1 MTSRNEVRIDIEVEG
16 GAKAERQFNRAEKG
30 ARGLGRST
38 RGLINPLLGAG
49 LVAGILGGGLLGLA
63 LSSGSASNSIFRIQG
78 AMEGL
83 IGTIT
88 RSLEPAIDRAA
99 SFFEKLPV
107 AAQLGVVATAAVL
120 GVVFV
125 KLIGIAA
132 GKIAVA
138 ISTHIGA
145 AITSTIAPLVAGLTA
160 AAAAAISAVVVGLAS
175 LALIAWDLIFNN
187 GALLKRFEAWLS
199 GMGWIQAIQKW
210 DKEVLTPFFTNAWNK
225 AIGIFETSF
234 RDPFVAEWE
243 ALRDSFKQDFVG
255 TFTETIPNAFKAGWD
270 RGISIFRQFF
280 IDIFLAAWTTAKG
293 LFQNDFTAFFTETI
307 PGIFTDGWKA
317 VISIFRSVF
326 VGPLFSI
333 WYATRNAFQGSFVQF
348 FTETI
353 PGIFKGA
360 WEGVISIFRKSFVGP
375 LFTIWYATRNF
386 FQNDFTKFF
395 AETIPGIF
403 TSGWTRVKDLFLGF
417 ANSLIG
423 ILNRLVSSFGR
434 LPIPTVSVGIAYRHV
449 GFGIKVPYPTFS
461 VGSRPL
467 SSYIGTPRIS
477 TIGAS
482 PVTIGSP
489 GGAPAARGGPGRFTS
504 GQAGV
509 TNNYYSL
516 AAADFRR
523 ETEAIINAPQA
534 QARAVGAP

>member
-160 AAAAAISAVVVGLAS
+160 ATAAAIGAVVVGLAS
-175 LALIAWDLIFNN
+175 LALIAWDLIFND
-187 GALLKRFEAWLS
+187 GALLKRFDAWLS

-270 RGISIFRQFF
+270 RGISIFR
-280 IDIFLAAWTTAKG
+280 
-293 LFQNDFTAFFTETI
+293 
-307 PGIFTDGWKA
+307 
-317 VISIFRSVF
+317 SVF

-333 WYATRNAFQGSFVQF
+333 WYATQDFFENSFVKF
-348 FTETI
+348 FSQTI

-386 FQNDFTKFF
+386 FQNDFTSFF
-395 AETIPGIF
+395 TETIPEIF
-403 TSGWTRVKDLFLGF
+403 RGAWGRIATLFRGF
-417 ANSLIG
+417 ANNLIG
-423 ILNRLVSSFGR
+423 GLNRLINAFGS
-434 LPIPTVSVGIAYRHV
+434 LPIPTVSVGIAHRWV
-449 GFGIKVPYPTFS
+449 GPIRVPYPTFS
-461 VGSRPL
+461 VGTRSL
-467 SSYIGTPRIS
+467 SSYIGSPQIA

-482 PVTIGSP
+482 PGTGE
-489 GGAPAARGGPGRFTS
+489 APAARGGPGASPGRGGGT
-504 GQAGV
+504 
-509 TNNYYSL
+509 TNNFFYSL
-516 AAADFRR
+516 AASDFRR